1 MSGQILALC
10 GGIGGAK
17 LALGLYRV
25 LEPWQLTV
33 VVNTGDDFE
42 HLGLSISPDVDTVL
56 YTLGGVADR
65 ERGWGRAE
73 ETWNFMA
80 ALRELGGEHWFQLGD
95 RDLALHVER
104 TRALREGATLTA
116 FVEHTTR
123 ALGVDARIMPM
134 TDDRVRTM
142 VNTDEGDLAF
152 QRYFVERRCA
162 PAVRALRFEG
172 AARANPAPGFGRALS
187 DPTLRAVVICP
198 SNPYLS
204 IDPILAV
211 PGVRAALAATA
222 APVLAVSPTI
232 GGQAVKGPTVKI
244 MAELGI
250 GATTQSVAA
259 HYRGLIDGLVVDDAD
274 AEAGADELASLD
286 VTILGTRTLMQ
297 DLADRTRLAEEVI
310 AFADRLG
317 AAKSRLGDVSLT
329 AAARS

>member
-1 MSGQILALC
+1 MSGPILALC

-25 LEPWQLTV
+25 LEPRQLIV
-33 VVNTGDDFE
+33 AVNTGDDFD
-42 HLGLSISPDVDTVL
+42 HLGLSISPDIDTVL

-80 ALRELGGEHWFQLGD
+80 TLRELGGEHWFQLGD
-95 RDLALHVER
+95 RDLALHIER
-104 TRALREGATLTA
+104 TQALRAGATLTA
-116 FVEHTTR
+116 FVERAAR
-123 ALGVDARIMPM
+123 ALGIDAQVLPM

-142 VNTDEGDLAF
+142 VATDEGDLAF
-152 QRYFVERRCA
+152 QRYFVERRCT

-172 AARANPAPGFGRALS
+172 AAQARPATGLCRALS
-187 DPTLRAVVICP
+187 DPALRAVVICP

-211 PGVRAALAATA
+211 PGVRAGLAAAA
-222 APVLAVSPTI
+222 APVVAVSPII

-250 GATTQSVAA
+250 SPTTASVAA
-259 HYRGLIDGLVVDDAD
+259 HYRGLIDGLVVDDSDA
-274 AEAGADELASLD
+274 AEAAGLD
-286 VTILGTRTLMQ
+286 VPVLATRTLMEN
-297 DLADRTRLAEEVI
+297 LADRTRLAEEVV
-310 AFADRLG
+310 AFADRL
-317 AAKSRLGDVSLT
+317 AEAKSRPAEAFR
-329 AAARS
+329 AAGAGRS

>member
-17 LALGLYRV
+17 LALGLYHV
-25 LEPWQLTV
+25 LEPQQLIV
-33 VVNTGDDFE
+33 AVNTGDDFE
-42 HLGLSISPDVDTVL
+42 HLGLSISPDIDTVL

-65 ERGWGRAE
+65 ERGWGRSD
-73 ETWNFMA
+73 ETWNFMT

-95 RDLALHVER
+95 QDLALHVER
-104 TRALREGATLTA
+104 TRALREGTTLTM
-116 FVEHTTR
+116 FVERAAR
-123 ALGVDARIMPM
+123 ALGIDAQILPM

-172 AARANPAPGFGRALS
+172 ASQATPSAGLCRALS
-187 DPTLRAVVICP
+187 DPALLAVVILP

-211 PGVRAALAATA
+211 PGVRMLLAATT
-222 APVLAVSPTI
+222 APVIAVSPII
-232 GGQAVKGPTVKI
+232 GGQAIKGPTVKI

-250 GATTQSVAA
+250 SATTESVAA
-259 HYRGLIDGLVVDDAD
+259 HYRGLIDGLVIDDIDAD
-274 AEAGADELASLD
+274 AADAAGLDIPILA
-286 VTILGTRTLMQ
+286 TRTLMQ

-310 AFADRLG
+310 AFAERLA
-317 AAKSRLGDVSLT
+317 AAKSET
-329 AAARS
+329 APPHAVGM